1 MEWLNK
7 QTEGVCKLLNMIAG
21 CTLTLMMLLTVTDVI
36 LRFFRM
42 PIIGAYELVAF
53 GGGIV
58 IGLSLPLTSYK
69 KGHILVDDFL
79 KGFSK
84 DTRKYVHLTTRL
96 LGLGL
101 FTIISWNMFV
111 MGMDMIRSGEVSLT
125 LEMPFYPVVF
135 GIGTACIVQ
144 CLVFLVQIQK
154 VFGGT
159 YE

>member
-7 QTEGVCKLLNMIAG
+7 QTEGLCNLLNMIAG
-21 CTLTLMMLLTVTDVI
+21 CALTLMMLLTVTDVI

-42 PIIGAYELVAF
+42 PIIGAYELIAF

-79 KGFSK
+79 KRFSK
-84 DTRKYVHLTTRL
+84 STRKYIHLTTRL

-101 FTIISWNMFV
+101 FVILSWNMFV
-111 MGMDMIRSGEVSLT
+111 MGMDMIQSGEVSLT

-135 GIGTACIVQ
+135 GIGVSCIVQ
-144 CLVFLVQIQK
+144 CLVLLIQIYK

>member
-7 QTEGVCKLLNMIAG
+7 QTEKICKLLNMIAG
-21 CTLTLMMLLTVTDVI
+21 CTLTLMMLLTVADVI
-36 LRFFRM
+36 LRCFHM

-53 GGGIV
+53 GGGLV

-79 KGFSK
+79 KGFSPG
-84 DTRKYVHLTTRL
+84 TRRYIHLTTRL
-96 LGLGL
+96 CGLIL
-101 FTIISWNMFV
+101 FALISWNMFA

-135 GIGTACIVQ
+135 GIGVSCILQ
-144 CLVFLVQIQK
+144 CFVFFAQIHK

>member
-7 QTEGVCKLLNMIAG
+7 QTEGLCNLLNMIAG
-21 CTLTLMMLLTVTDVI
+21 CALTFMMLLTVTDVI

-79 KGFSK
+79 KGFSAT
-84 DTRKYVHLTTRL
+84 TRKYIHFATRL
-96 LGLGL
+96 LGLVL
-101 FTIISWNMFV
+101 FAILSWNMFA
-111 MGMDMIRSGEVSLT
+111 MGMDMIRSGEVSPT

-135 GIGTACIVQ
+135 GIGVACIVQ
-144 CLVFLVQIQK
+144 CLVFLVQIHK

>member
-21 CTLTLMMLLTVTDVI
+21 CVLTLMMLLTVTDVI

-84 DTRKYVHLTTRL
+84 GTRKYIHLTTRL
-96 LGLGL
+96 SGLGL
-101 FTIISWNMFV
+101 FAIISWNMFA
-111 MGMDMIRSGEVSLT
+111 MGIDMLRSGEVSLT

-135 GIGTACIVQ
+135 GIGVACVTQ
-144 CLVFLVQIQK
+144 CLVLFIQIYK
-154 VFGGT
+154 VVGGT

>member
-1 MEWLNK
+1 MQWFDK
-7 QTEGVCKLLNMIAG
+7 QTEGICKLLNMIAG
-21 CTLTLMMLLTVTDVI
+21 CTLTLMMLLTVADVI
-36 LRFFRM
+36 LRCFHM

-58 IGLSLPLTSYK
+58 VGLSLPLTSYR

-79 KGFSK
+79 KGFSPG
-84 DTRKYVHLTTRL
+84 TRQYIHFTTRL
-96 LGLGL
+96 CGLIL
-101 FTIISWNMFV
+101 FALISWNMFA
-111 MGMDMIRSGEVSLT
+111 MGIDMIHSGEVSLT

-135 GIGTACIVQ
+135 GIGVSCIVQ
-144 CLVFLVQIQK
+144 CLVFMVQIHK